1 MANDVRKNLIEKYKE
16 NGTFASMEAAG
27 EMGDMG
33 VLFDKLIYT
42 YKVKTGMI
50 PAEGADVY
58 AGIPE
63 GFNWEEFA
71 EDYETLG

>member
-1 MANDVRKNLIEKYKE
+1 
-16 NGTFASMEAAG
+16 MEAAG

-42 YKVKTGMI
+42 YQVKTGMI

-63 GFNWEEFA
+63 DFNWEEFA